1 MEDKTVADAILDRVL
16 SDALR
21 VSFAGDSIRR
31 RGDQNLSVSPEEEAS
46 PTKGVHET

>member
-21 VSFAGDSIRR
+21 VSLAGDSMRQRR
-31 RGDQNLSVSPEEEAS
+31 DQNHAASPEEAVL
-46 PTKGVHET
+46 TKEDHET